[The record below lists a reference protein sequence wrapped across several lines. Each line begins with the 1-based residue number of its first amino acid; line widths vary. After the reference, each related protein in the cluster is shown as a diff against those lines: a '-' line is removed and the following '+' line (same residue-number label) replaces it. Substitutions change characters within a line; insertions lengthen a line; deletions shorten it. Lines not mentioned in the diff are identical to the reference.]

1 MISKKAVSNFLDS
14 AENLLM
20 ERIEEIR
27 HHIRIESAVQ
37 DGAQNVIKL
46 LKSSK
51 VTDRRALQEVSAC
64 ITKLYFFAMF
74 LVPSIYH

>member
-1 MISKKAVSNFLDS
+1 
-14 AENLLM
+14 M

-27 HHIRIESAVQ
+27 HHIRVESAVQ

-51 VTDRRALQEVSAC
+51 VTDRKALQEASNVLLNYALQVG
-64 ITKLYFFAMF
+64 IFFGAANIS
-74 LVPSIYH
+74 LKEY

>member
-1 MISKKAVSNFLDS
+1 
-14 AENLLM
+14 M

-27 HHIRIESAVQ
+27 HHIRVESAVQ

-51 VTDRRALQEVSAC
+51 VTDRKALQEASNQLQSLAVQ
-64 ITKLYFFAMF
+64 LYR
-74 LVPSIYH
+74 LIYAQLYQLIYAK